1 MYCSILFLAS
11 FLLCRTIELDISSD
25 FKMDIEFRLEKL
37 GTEWSKRGTLSFLE
51 KGSKN
56 YKSAIEI
63 KNEIMSN
70 DIIQNINKECELQG
84 NYFIRFRSSKNIF
97 YSTINPVYTNHNNI
111 V

>member
-1 MYCSILFLAS
+1 MEILKS
-11 FLLCRTIELDISSD
+11 LLRYNI
-25 FKMDIEFRLEKL
+25 
-37 GTEWSKRGTLSFLE
+37 
-51 KGSKN
+51 KN
-56 YKSAIEI
+56 GNDRYKKFEI
-63 KNEIMSN
+63 KNEIISN